1 MKFTEAFLNKDL
13 IVRILKK
20 GYSKPTDIQTQVF
33 EPILQGKDV
42 TASAQ
47 TGTGKTAAFV
57 WPILQSMLSQEN
69 NNKPLQVI
77 VLTPTRELAYQVFE
91 QFEYFAQPFNITP
104 ALIIGGE
111 KIDKQIEQ
119 INQGAQIIVATLGRL
134 IDLNNQDKIDLSNIQ
149 TLVLDE
155 ADRMLDLGFEQELKE
170 ILKFLPAQKQTLLF
184 SATYPESIKSI
195 ISQYLTDPLF
205 IKSAKENTVN
215 KDIKQW
221 AYEID
226 KKDKPQAIMQMLNE
240 YIESQVIIF
249 CKTKRTVDLLEGILS
264 EHGFSIRAIHADK
277 SQNARNSAMKQ
288 FKNKEV
294 QALIA
299 TDIAARGLDIKQLPL
314 VINYDL
320 PFVPEDYIH
329 RIGRTGRAGKQGIA
343 ISLVCADQFDE
354 LVAIEHLLTH
364 IIERD
369 MLTGLV
375 PSHNVPIS
383 NLDKPKE
390 KEDKNITD
398 DVEIE
403 AGQKP
408 TQNPGKKKG
417 PQKNI
422 QNAKQKE
429 KPLSKRAKQKQK
441 ELKDKPPIKKKGL
454 GLVPRSKNL

>member
-1 MKFTEAFLNKDL
+1 MKFTEEFLNKYL
-13 IVRILKK
+13 LARILNK
-20 GYSKPTDIQTQVF
+20 GYDKPTDIQKQVF
-33 EPILQGKDV
+33 EPILQNKDV
-42 TASAQ
+42 SASAQ

-57 WPILQSMLSQEN
+57 WPILQKMVTQPNE
-69 NNKPLQVI
+69 NKPLQII

-91 QFEYFAQPFNITP
+91 QFEYFTQPFNITP

-111 KIDKQIEQ
+111 KIDKQIEK
-119 INQGAQIIVATLGRL
+119 INQGCEIIVATLGRL
-134 IDLNNQDKIDLSNIQ
+134 IDLNNQDKIDLSHIQ

-155 ADRMLDLGFEQELKE
+155 ADRMLDLGFEDELKE
-170 ILKFLPAQKQTLLF
+170 ILKFLPPQKQTLLF
-184 SATYPESIKSI
+184 SATYPESIKGI
-195 ISQYLTDPLF
+195 INQYLTAPLF

-221 AYEID
+221 IYEID
-226 KKDKPQAIMQMLNE
+226 KQDKPEAIMQMLNE
-240 YIESQVIIF
+240 YIESQAIIF
-249 CKTKRTVDLLEGILS
+249 CKTKRTVDVLEEILLDR
-264 EHGFSIRAIHADK
+264 GFSVRAIHADK

-354 LVAIEHLLTH
+354 LVAIEYLLTH

-383 NLDKPKE
+383 NLEEPKS
-390 KEDKNITD
+390 KDS
-398 DVEIE
+398 
-403 AGQKP
+403 
-408 TQNPGKKKG
+408 KKKSAEV
-417 PQKNI
+417 KL
-422 QNAKQKE
+422 KE
-429 KPLSKRAKQKQK
+429 GKPLSKRAKIRRKA
-441 ELKDKPPIKKKGL
+441 LKDKPPVKKKGL
-454 GLVPRSKNL
+454 GLTPRSRLQ